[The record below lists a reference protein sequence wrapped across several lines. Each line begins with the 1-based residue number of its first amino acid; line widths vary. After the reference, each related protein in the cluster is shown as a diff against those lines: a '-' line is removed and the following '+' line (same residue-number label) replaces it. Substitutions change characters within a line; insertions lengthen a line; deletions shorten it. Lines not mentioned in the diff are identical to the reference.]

1 MHKKYLE
8 MLQAARSLFTTSVKI
23 LKDLIV
29 NTAEGFCYGVSFPYG
44 LIIYD
49 VSNLS
54 KPVLI
59 STVITNG
66 GKDMIL
72 SADEKLIFLADD

>member
-1 MHKKYLE
+1 MHAWEKTYE
-8 MLQAARSLFTTSVKI
+8 I

-29 NTAEGFCYGVSFPYG
+29 SNDETFCYGVSAPYG

-66 GKDMIL
+66 GKDLIL
-72 SADEKLIFLADD
+72 TAD